1 MNKMIRSTLSY
12 HALEIRI
19 QNVETRPILSP
30 AFGLREANLKNKEEI
45 STKQPCKKD
54 FETS

>member
-45 STKQPCKKD
+45 STKTAMQER
-54 FETS
+54 F